1 VTLRAP
7 LAVSLAV
14 TLLALG
20 GCAGRYA
27 RLGGDP
33 ATAARPRA
41 VARPGESGYASFG
54 RSVRLRT
61 DTPSLTALE
70 EQARGPEMVDPGVPA
85 WAETPAGPAGDSG
98 VSSWYDP
105 WATANGWGVVAP
117 GYGYGMGYGTP
128 GYAPGNGVPGS
139 GVPGYGAPGGAVPP
153 GLREPSALTTPYH
166 RAFPNS
172 DVTYHRPGLSTGTGI
187 YGRDA
192 QDAARWPNR

>member
-1 VTLRAP
+1 MTLA
-7 LAVSLAV
+7 LA
-14 TLLALG
+14 LLASG
-20 GCAGRYA
+20 GCASRRA

-41 VARPGESGYASFG
+41 TARPGESGYASFG
-54 RSVRLRT
+54 RAVRLRD

-70 EQARGPEMVDPGVPA
+70 EQTRAGDPAPSGVPA
-85 WAETPAGPAGDSG
+85 WAETPAGPAGAAG

-105 WATANGWGVVAP
+105 WAGNSSWGVVAP
-117 GYGYGMGYGTP
+117 GYGYGSPGYGTP
-128 GYAPGNGVPGS
+128 GYGT
-139 GVPGYGAPGGAVPP
+139 PGYWTPGGAVAP
-153 GLREPSALTTPYH
+153 GLREPSPVSTPYL

-192 QDAARWPNR
+192 GDAARWPTTR